1 MIKNSLIVEDI
12 RRVRRAISERFA
24 HDVERYIDYLQKK
37 RGASDQVD
45 IVEQPSEPP
54 PNTGKVTRDEV

>member
-12 RRVRRAISERFA
+12 RRVRRTISERFA
-24 HDVERYIDYLQKK
+24 HDVERYIDFLQQK
-37 RGASDQVD
+37 RGSSDQVD

-54 PNTGKVTRDEV
+54 PNTGKVTRHKV